1 MNQASTL
8 KKIMS
13 QKNSATPPSSKQA
26 RVICITSGKG
36 GVGKTNITANLAYSM
51 TTAGLRVLVLDAD
64 LNLAN
69 IDVLLGMTPKYN
81 LQHVFSGEKSLSE
94 VMIQGPGG
102 MNILPG
108 ASGIMELANLDE
120 EQRLYFL
127 SEMAALDDTIDA
139 LLIDTGAGINENVI
153 YFNLAAQE
161 RIVLLTPEPTSL
173 TDAYA
178 MIKVLSTRH
187 DVKKFKILVNMA
199 LSAQEAINVFKQLSK
214 VCDQFLETLSL
225 DFIGYI
231 PYDKKLVA
239 AVRSQRLVT
248 EKFPD
253 CQASKMLQK
262 ISHDLIRAVPESGS
276 DGNIKFLW
284 SGMTQ
289 GLAG

>member
-1 MNQASTL
+1 
-8 KKIMS
+8 MS
-13 QKNSATPPSSKQA
+13 QQKYSAPSRSGQP

-36 GVGKTNITANLAYSM
+36 GVGKTNITANLAYRL
-51 TTAGLRVLVLDAD
+51 ALEGLRILVLDAD

-81 LQHVFSGEKSLSE
+81 LQHVFTGEKSLTE

-102 MNILPG
+102 INILPG

-127 SEMAALDDTIDA
+127 SEMAALDNKIDI

-161 RIVLLTPEPTSL
+161 RIIILTPEPTSL

-187 DVKKFKILVNMA
+187 DVKRFKILVNMA
-199 LSAQEAINVFKQLSK
+199 MSEQEALNVYRQLSK
-214 VCDQFLETLSL
+214 VCDQFLATLSL
-225 DFIGYI
+225 DFIGYL
-231 PYDKKLVA
+231 PYDKKLVM
-239 AVRSQRLVT
+239 AVRSQHLVT

-253 CQASKMLQK
+253 AQVSKMLTI
-262 ISHDLIRAVPESGS
+262 ISKDLIKNAPELSD
-276 DGNIKFLW
+276 DGNIKFFW
-284 SGMTQ
+284 SSMAQ
-289 GLAG
+289 NVAQSFS

>member
-1 MNQASTL
+1 MNPPSDSQ
-8 KKIMS
+8 KIMP
-13 QKNSATPPSSKQA
+13 QQGARATAATKQP

-36 GVGKTNITANLAYSM
+36 GVGKTNVTANLAYAM
-51 TTAGLRVLVLDAD
+51 AARGLRVLILDAD

-69 IDVLLGMTPKYN
+69 IDVLLGLTPKYN
-81 LQHVFSGEKSLSE
+81 LQHVFTGEKSLEE

-102 MNILPG
+102 INILPG

-127 SEMAALDDTIDA
+127 AEMATINDKIDI

-161 RIVLLTPEPTSL
+161 RIILLTPEPTSL

-187 DVKKFKILVNMA
+187 DVKRFKILVNMA
-199 LSAQEAINVFKQLSK
+199 LSEKEAMNVFKKIFK
-214 VCDQFLETLSL
+214 VCDQFLTTLSL
-225 DFIGYI
+225 DFIGYL
-231 PYDKKLVA
+231 PYDKKLTI
-239 AVRSQRLVT
+239 AVRSQCLVS

-253 CQASKMLQK
+253 CQASKRIGEISKTLMETAPK
-262 ISHDLIRAVPESGS
+262 IPD
-276 DGNIKFLW
+276 DGNIKFFWDNFL
-284 SGMTQ
+284 TT
-289 GLAG
+289 

>member
-13 QKNSATPPSSKQA
+13 QANSSKPKA
-26 RVICITSGKG
+26 PSGPRVICITSGKG
-36 GVGKTNITANLAYSM
+36 GAGKTNLTANLAYAM
-51 TTAGLRVLVLDAD
+51 AMEGLQVLVLDAD

-69 IDVLLGMTPKYN
+69 IDVLLGLTPKYN
-81 LQHVFSGEKSLSE
+81 LHHVFMGKKSLPE

-102 MNILPG
+102 INILPG

-120 EQRLYFL
+120 DQRLYFL
-127 SEMAALDDTIDA
+127 DEMATLEKKIDI

-178 MIKVLSTRH
+178 MIKVLSSRH
-187 DVKKFKILVNMA
+187 DVKKFKIMINMA
-199 LSAQEAINVFKQLSK
+199 LSEKEGLDVFRQLSK
-214 VCDQFLETLSL
+214 VCDQFLDTLSL
-225 DFIGYI
+225 DFLGHL

-239 AVRSQRLVT
+239 AVRSQHLIT

-253 CQASKMLQK
+253 SEASRMLRK
-262 ISHDLIRAVPESGS
+262 IANSLINTAPELTS
-276 DGNIKFLW
+276 DGNIKFFWNRLL
-284 SGMTQ
+284 TN
-289 GLAG
+289 